1 MYGWYRGTQLEKGV
15 QGKAVHV
22 SVGDVWLVQGGLS
35 WRRVFKVR
43 LYIYGWEDDQFM
55 VHSRQESDT
64 EYLVDMSLATCSCPA
79 GRDGSPCSHQHAVVL
94 HFQKASLNYIPTMH
108 PAARQQLAYIALGEK
123 AEKSLQFY
131 ASIGQK
137 HDEEQNPNAL
147 EDTVG
152 GLDFS
157 APCWST
163 IRDGGKDEVEESED
177 AKDNQLQ
184 KLSTE
189 LDEVVAD
196 LKQQIQCDPQLA
208 SGVLKFTDRYFKMR
222 RNRTHTLLVSAF
234 HRFGWNYGGGTVASG
249 KGGILRRGKR
259 IPIQVTAAG
268 RRKGKFRGK
277 APAVP
282 GRPPKGLTHTTTST
296 EPSRYNFMLTRRPPK
311 GKRQHNLALNI
322 KIGQQNAGKW

>member
-1 MYGWYRGTQLEKGV
+1 VSLKFLGKNAEKIP
-15 QGKAVHV
+15 KDAITPLT
-22 SVGDVWLVQGGLS
+22 DC
-35 WRRVFKVR
+35 
-43 LYIYGWEDDQFM
+43 DDQFM

-152 GLDFS
+152 GPDFS

-268 RRKGKFRGK
+268 R
-277 APAVP
+277 
-282 GRPPKGLTHTTTST
+282 
-296 EPSRYNFMLTRRPPK
+296 
-311 GKRQHNLALNI
+311 
-322 KIGQQNAGKW
+322 